1 MKRLVLIALALT
13 PLFTQALASEADRT
27 EGRKSVLIT
36 GASSGL
42 GRATAEHL
50 SAKGYFVYA
59 GARKNEDLQ
68 ELNKLDNVMAVRLD
82 VTNQDQI
89 DAAVRL
95 IEEQGTGLWGLV
107 NNAGVGDLA
116 PLIAADVADIQ
127 FVFDVN
133 VFGVFRITKAFAPLI
148 IESRGRIVNI
158 SSISG
163 VLSVGTAGMYAGSKH
178 AVEAMTDS
186 LSEELQGFGVHVSAV
201 NPGGFRSEIDAT
213 SCKRMLADINA
224 DWGLFEERRQEML
237 GDCRRSIQPG
247 SATRGMPPIAMINAV
262 EHALIDEKPRSR
274 YLVVSKQIEAADTI
288 VQATKEMLRLNGG
301 HNHSYTRDEIVGL
314 VDDIWPFAVGEKSW
328 ATVEEE
334 WAFIDAWDSEINAK
348 RKALDQTLR
357 DQ

>member
-1 MKRLVLIALALT
+1 MKPLVSIALVLTLI
-13 PLFTQALASEADRT
+13 FTQALASEVDLT
-27 EGRKSVLIT
+27 EDRKSVLIT

-42 GRATAEHL
+42 GRATTEHL
-50 SAKGYFVYA
+50 AAEGYFVFA
-59 GARKNEDLQ
+59 GARKDEDLH

-82 VTNQDQI
+82 VTDQDQI

-95 IEEQGTGLWGLV
+95 IEERGYGLWGLV

-116 PLIAADVADIQ
+116 PLIAADVEDIQ

-148 IESRGRIVNI
+148 IESKGRIVNI

-186 LSEELQGFGVHVSAV
+186 LSEELQDFGVHVSAV

-213 SCKRMLADINA
+213 SCKRMLADTNA
-224 DWGLFEERRQEML
+224 DWGMFEERRQEML
-237 GDCRRSIQPG
+237 GDCRRSVQPG
-247 SATRGMPPIAMINAV
+247 SGTRGMPPIAMVTAV
-262 EHALIDEKPRSR
+262 QHALFDEKPRSR

-288 VQATKEMLRLNGG
+288 VQATKEMLRLNVG

-314 VDDIWPFAVGEKSW
+314 IDDMWPYIDGEKSW

-334 WAFIDAWDSEINAK
+334 WAFIDAWDSEIDASK
-348 RKALDQTLR
+348 KAPDQTLR